1 MAGSDVIMAR
11 VLALFFVE
19 TFALASDM
27 SANTEQF
34 NITGHAALTI
44 NAGVTSQ
51 DRLPVGL
58 MIVGKRFDDETVLA
72 YARCFEQK
80 RDAHALSE

>member
-1 MAGSDVIMAR
+1 
-11 VLALFFVE
+11 
-19 TFALASDM
+19 M

-34 NITGHAALTI
+34 NITGHPALTI
-44 NAGVTSQ
+44 NAGVTSE

-72 YARCFEQK
+72 YARCFEQN
-80 RDAHALSE
+80 RNAAASN

>member
-1 MAGSDVIMAR
+1 MAVDSM
-11 VLALFFVE
+11 L
-19 TFALASDM
+19 M
-27 SANTEQF
+27 NTEQF
-34 NITGHAALTI
+34 NITANLMLTI

-72 YARCFEQK
+72 YARCFEQN
-80 RDAHALSE
+80 RAAAASN